1 MDFKQLLQTKEY
13 DFLRTNE
20 HLGNN
25 IILLGLGGSHA
36 YGTNIEGSD
45 TDIRGVALN
54 SKSDLIGL
62 SSFEQVVHDGT
73 DTTVY
78 SFNKIIKLLLNSN
91 PNVIEILG
99 LKPEYY
105 LYVADVGQELLDN
118 RRMFL
123 SQKCIQSFGGYA
135 NQQLHRLKNGIDKK
149 KDDKRMS
156 KHMMHLVRLYI
167 MCIDI
172 LEKEDIIT
180 YRADENDLLM
190 DIRNGV
196 YLTNGTICEDFW
208 DIFKWY
214 EWRLEYAK
222 LNTNLPKKPNYKEV
236 EEFVMSV
243 NERVVKGEL
252 I

>member
-1 MDFKQLLQTKEY
+1 MNFKQLLHTKEY

-20 HLGNN
+20 HLGDN

-36 YGTNIEGSD
+36 YGTNVEGSD
-45 TDIRGVALN
+45 IDIRGIALN

-62 SSFEQVVHDGT
+62 SSFEQVVHEGT
-73 DTTVY
+73 NTTVY
-78 SFNKIIKLLLNSN
+78 SFNKMIKLLLNSN

-99 LKPEYY
+99 LNPEHY
-105 LYVADVGQELLDN
+105 LYTTDIGQELIDN
-118 RRMFL
+118 RHIFL
-123 SQKCIQSFGGYA
+123 SQKCIKSFGGYA
-135 NQQLHRLKNGIDKK
+135 NQQLHRLKNGIKK
-149 KDDKRMS
+149 EKSDKRMS
-156 KHMMHLVRLYI
+156 KHMMHLIRLYI

-196 YLTNGTICEDFW
+196 YLTNGTICDDFW
-208 DIFKWY
+208 DIFRGY

-222 LNTNLPKKPNYKEV
+222 LNTNLPKKPKYKKV
-236 EEFVMSV
+236 EEFVLSV
-243 NERVVKGEL
+243 NERVVRWG
-252 I
+252 

>member
-1 MDFKQLLQTKEY
+1 MNFKQLLHTKEY

-20 HLGNN
+20 HLGDN

-36 YGTNIEGSD
+36 YGTNVEGSD
-45 TDIRGVALN
+45 IDIRGITLN

-62 SSFEQVVHDGT
+62 SSFEQVVHEGT
-73 DTTVY
+73 DTTIY
-78 SFNKIIKLLLNSN
+78 SFNKMIKLLLNSN
-91 PNVIEILG
+91 PNTCEILG
-99 LKPEYY
+99 LKPEHY
-105 LYVADVGQELLDN
+105 LYTTDIGQELIDN
-118 RRMFL
+118 RHIFL
-123 SQKCIQSFGGYA
+123 SQKCIKSFGGYA
-135 NQQLHRLKNGIDKK
+135 NQQLHRLKNGIEKERS
-149 KDDKRMS
+149 DKRMA
-156 KHMMHLVRLYI
+156 KHMMHLIRLYI

-214 EWRLEYAK
+214 EWRLKYAK
-222 LNTNLPKKPNYKEV
+222 LNTNLPKKPNYKQV
-236 EEFVMSV
+236 EEFVMNV
-243 NERVVKGEL
+243 NERVVEGSV
-252 I
+252 

>member
-1 MDFKQLLQTKEY
+1 MNFKQLLHTKEY

-20 HLGNN
+20 HLGDN

-36 YGTNIEGSD
+36 YGTNVEGSD
-45 TDIRGVALN
+45 IDIRGIALN

-78 SFNKIIKLLLNSN
+78 SFNKMIKLLLNSN

-99 LKPEYY
+99 LNPEHY
-105 LYVADVGQELLDN
+105 LYTTDIGQELIDN
-118 RRMFL
+118 RHIFL
-123 SQKCIQSFGGYA
+123 SQKCIKSFGGYA
-135 NQQLHRLKNGIDKK
+135 NQQLHRLKNGIEKERS
-149 KDDKRMS
+149 DKRMS
-156 KHMMHLVRLYI
+156 KHMMHLIRLYI

-222 LNTNLPKKPNYKEV
+222 LNTNLPKKPKYKKV
-236 EEFVMSV
+236 EEFVLSV
-243 NERVVKGEL
+243 NERVVRWG
-252 I
+252 

>member
-20 HLGNN
+20 HIGGN

-36 YGTNIEGSD
+36 YGTNTKDSD
-45 TDIRGVALN
+45 IDIRGIALN

-62 SSFEQVVHDGT
+62 SSFEQVVHEGT

-78 SFNKIIKLLLNSN
+78 SFNKMIKLLLNSN
-91 PNVIEILG
+91 PNVIEVLG
-99 LKPEYY
+99 LKPEHY
-105 LYVADVGQELLDN
+105 LYVTNIGQELIDN
-118 RRMFL
+118 RHMFL

-156 KHMMHLVRLYI
+156 KHMMHLIRLYI

-172 LEKEDIIT
+172 LEKEEIVA
-180 YRADENDLLM
+180 YRENERDLLM

-196 YLTNGTICEDFW
+196 YLTDGVICGDFW
-208 DIFKWY
+208 DILRGY
-214 EWRLEYAK
+214 EWEFEYAK
-222 LNTNLPKKPNYKEV
+222 LNTNLPKKPNFKRV
-236 EEFVMSV
+236 EEFVMSI
-243 NERVVKGEL
+243 NERVIRGNV
-252 I
+252 

>member
-25 IILLGLGGSHA
+25 VILLGLGGSHA
-36 YGTNIEGSD
+36 YGTNTEDSD
-45 TDIRGVALN
+45 VDIRGVALN

-62 SSFEQVVHDGT
+62 SSFEQVVHVGT

-78 SFNKIIKLLLNSN
+78 SFNKMIKLLLNSN

-99 LKPEYY
+99 LNPEHY
-105 LYVADVGQELLDN
+105 LYVTDIGQELIDN
-118 RRMFL
+118 RHMFL

-156 KHMMHLVRLYI
+156 KHMMHLIRLYI

-172 LEKEDIIT
+172 LEKEEIIT
-180 YRADENDLLM
+180 YRKNERDLLM
-190 DIRNGV
+190 DIRNGA
-196 YLTNGTICEDFW
+196 YLTNGVICGDFW
-208 DIFKWY
+208 DILCGY
-214 EWRLEYAK
+214 EWEFECAK
-222 LNTNLPKKPNYKEV
+222 LNTNLPKKPNYKVV

-243 NERVVKGEL
+243 NEKVVKESV
-252 I
+252 

>member
-1 MDFKQLLQTKEY
+1 MNFKQLLHTKEY

-20 HLGNN
+20 HLGDN

-36 YGTNIEGSD
+36 YGTNVEDSD
-45 TDIRGVALN
+45 IDIRGIALN

-62 SSFEQVVHDGT
+62 SGFEQVVHEGT
-73 DTTVY
+73 DTTIY

-91 PNVIEILG
+91 PNTCEILG
-99 LKPEYY
+99 LKPEHY
-105 LYVADVGQELLDN
+105 LYTTDIGQELIDN
-118 RRMFL
+118 RHIFL
-123 SQKCIQSFGGYA
+123 SQKCIKSFGGYA
-135 NQQLHRLKNGIDKK
+135 NQQLHRLKNGIEKEK
-149 KDDKRMS
+149 SDKRMS
-156 KHMMHLVRLYI
+156 KHMMHLIRLYI

-180 YRADENDLLM
+180 HRADENDLLM
-190 DIRNGV
+190 NIRNGV

-243 NERVVKGEL
+243 NERVVKGNV
-252 I
+252 